1 MYAYRIIYAKE
12 NRNAVAKETLNL
24 LKKYASISYIM
35 VQNMLNGFNNE
46 RVYHVGV
53 L

>member
-12 NRNAVAKETLNL
+12 NRIAVAKVTLNL
-24 LKKYASISYIM
+24 LKKYESISYIM